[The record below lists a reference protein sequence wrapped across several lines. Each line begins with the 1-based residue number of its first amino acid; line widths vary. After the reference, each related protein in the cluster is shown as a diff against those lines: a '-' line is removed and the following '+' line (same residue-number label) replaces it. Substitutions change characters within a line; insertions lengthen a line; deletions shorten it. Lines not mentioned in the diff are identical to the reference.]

1 MIQFIIDQI
10 IEVKTTFQYVYLADV
25 LGLEFF
31 PLDFSLWDLSLG
43 LGFTAILVNI
53 FRGLGLIGDDEDIEM
68 ED

>member
-1 MIQFIIDQI
+1 MIQFFIDQI
-10 IEVKTTFQYVYLADV
+10 IEVKTTFQSVYIGDV
-25 LGLEFF
+25 LGLDFF

-53 FRGLGLIGDDEDIEM
+53 FRGLGLVGDDEDIET

>member
-10 IEVKTTFQYVYLADV
+10 IEVKTTFQSAYLADV

-31 PLDFSLWDLSLG
+31 PFDFSLWDLSLG

-53 FRGLGLIGDDEDIEM
+53 FRGLGLVGDDEDIET